1 MSRIGKNPIQIPA
14 GVQVT
19 VENEFVKVKGPK
31 GELSQHINAPI
42 EIKVDGTVVTFKAL
56 DEERLTKSCWGLY
69 RALVANMIAGVTAG
83 FRKDLEIVG
92 VGYRAAKKG
101 NDLTINIGYSNPVEF
116 KSPEGITLNVEDNV
130 KISVVGADKALVGQV
145 AADIRK
151 IRKPEPYKGK
161 GIKYAGEV
169 IRRKAG
175 KAAAKAA

>member
-1 MSRIGKNPIQIPA
+1 MSRIGKQPVKIPN
-14 GVQVT
+14 GVEVK
-19 VENEFVKVKGPK
+19 VENSFVKIKGPK

-42 EIKVDGTVVTFKAL
+42 EITVDGQIVHLKAL
-56 DEERLTKSCWGLY
+56 DEERLTNSCWGLY
-69 RALVANMIAGVTAG
+69 RALIANMILGVTEG

-116 KSPEGITLNVEDNV
+116 VAPAGITLNVEENT

-161 GIKYAGEV
+161 GIKYVGEV